1 MYHVTVWQSFASF
14 NSSCGCFHIRIL
26 AAFDANWNV
35 SEIERQLLFKISDT
49 NRYDW
54 SADNSIN
61 RKRMGEG
68 VKPASAFS
76 ELKTRFQGLQARDSF
91 LALLGILS
99 NDVAIAAIWNFCPDW
114 FCRSEIYRIGVK
126 NLWWVKNPNVCFCSL
141 SNLWI
146 SEIVMT
152 QLQFIQSATLLRHF
166 LFYLPWACTGI
177 YCTGTKRI
185 SHNPS
190 CHTEGF

>member
-1 MYHVTVWQSFASF
+1 
-14 NSSCGCFHIRIL
+14 
-26 AAFDANWNV
+26 
-35 SEIERQLLFKISDT
+35 
-49 NRYDW
+49 
-54 SADNSIN
+54 
-61 RKRMGEG
+61 MGEG

-114 FCRSEIYRIGVK
+114 FCSSEIYRIG
-126 NLWWVKNPNVCFCSL
+126 VKNPNVCFCSL
-141 SNLWI
+141 SNLRI

-166 LFYLPWACTGI
+166 LFYLP
-177 YCTGTKRI
+177 
-185 SHNPS
+185 
-190 CHTEGF
+190 